1 MFYFI
6 SYLGCIKVY
15 YNILLSLMLVFWT
28 IFQFKYTYVSNMTK
42 YFLFSYFLCPNIF
55 IITISIIII
64 IVFMCLYA
72 NVLLMVY
79 ILLFILFFC
88 FCILILCLTS
98 VDVLYVWSGYVKD
111 GLLFPFVSNFVFF
124 VAFCALM
131 KPLWLYSTMDEGS
144 KG

>member
-1 MFYFI
+1 
-6 SYLGCIKVY
+6 
-15 YNILLSLMLVFWT
+15 
-28 IFQFKYTYVSNMTK
+28 MTK
-42 YFLFSYFLCPNIF
+42 YFLFSYFLCPNFF

-111 GLLFPFVSNFVFF
+111 GLLFPFVSDLFSLLLFVR
-124 VAFCALM
+124 
-131 KPLWLYSTMDEGS
+131 
-144 KG
+144 